1 MIYKDLTKY
10 LAENRVNYQDFF
22 SEAAISPDEF
32 SSVIYSGRMF
42 TDEEADSMG
51 EYLGLSPDQFYDLF
65 SVPVMEEYR
74 RRRRSCRGGPM
85 PSLYSLPLY
94 ASAPYEAII
103 SYIYSRKE
111 ERQSA

>member
-32 SSVIYSGRMF
+32 SNVIYSGRMF
-42 TDEEADSMG
+42 TDDQADSMG

-65 SVPVMEEYR
+65 SVPAMEEYR
-74 RRRRSCRGGPM
+74 RRRSGRRQHIPW
-85 PSLYSLPLY
+85 YSLPLY
-94 ASAPYEAII
+94 ASIPYEAII
-103 SYIYSRKE
+103 SGIYSCKE
-111 ERQSA
+111 EARRTA

>member
-32 SSVIYSGRMF
+32 LSIIYSGHMF
-42 TDEEADSMG
+42 TDEEAGSMG

-65 SVPVMEEYR
+65 SIPAMEEYR
-74 RRRRSCRGGPM
+74 RRRRSGRGHIPW
-85 PSLYSLPLY
+85 YSLPLY
-94 ASAPYEAII
+94 ASIPYEAII
-103 SYIYSRKE
+103 SRIYSRKE

>member
-22 SEAAISPDEF
+22 SEAINPEDF
-32 SSVIYSGRMF
+32 FRVIYSGIF

-74 RRRRSCRGGPM
+74 RRRRSCRGRI

-94 ASAPYEAII
+94 ASIPYEAII
-103 SYIYSRKE
+103 SRIYSCKE

>member
-10 LAENRVNYQDFF
+10 LAENRVSYQDFF

-32 SSVIYSGRMF
+32 LSVIYSGGMF
-42 TDEEADSMG
+42 ADEQADSMG
-51 EYLGLSPDQFYDLF
+51 EYLGLSPDQFYDFF

-74 RRRRSCRGGPM
+74 RRRRSGRGHIPR
-85 PSLYSLPLY
+85 YSLPLY
-94 ASAPYEAII
+94 ASIPYEAII
-103 SYIYSRKE
+103 SRRYSCKE

>member
-10 LAENRVNYQDFF
+10 LAENKVSYPDFF
-22 SEAAISPDEF
+22 AEAINPDEF
-32 SSVIYSGRMF
+32 LSVIYSGGMF
-42 TDEEADSMG
+42 ADDQADSMG

-103 SYIYSRKE
+103 SYTYSHKE
-111 ERQSA
+111 ERESA

>member
-10 LAENRVNYQDFF
+10 LAENRVSYPDFF
-22 SEAAISPDEF
+22 AEAINPDEF
-32 SSVIYSGRMF
+32 SSVIYSGGMF

-65 SVPVMEEYR
+65 SVPAMEEYR
-74 RRRRSCRGGPM
+74 RRRRSGRGHIPR
-85 PSLYSLPLY
+85 YSLPLY
-94 ASAPYEAII
+94 ASIPYEAII
-103 SYIYSRKE
+103 SRTYSCKE

>member
-22 SEAAISPDEF
+22 SEAIDPEEF
-32 SSVIYSGRMF
+32 FSVIYHSRFF
-42 TDEEADSMG
+42 TDDQADSMG

>member
-22 SEAAISPDEF
+22 SEAIDPEEF
-32 SSVIYSGRMF
+32 FSVIYHSRFF
-42 TDEEADSMG
+42 TDDQADSMG
-51 EYLGLSPDQFYDLF
+51 EYLGLSPEQFYDFF

-74 RRRRSCRGGPM
+74 RRRRSGRGHIPR
-85 PSLYSLPLY
+85 YSLPLY
-94 ASAPYEAII
+94 ASIPYEAII
-103 SYIYSRKE
+103 SRRYSCKE

>member
-10 LAENRVNYQDFF
+10 LAENKVSYQDFF
-22 SEAAISPDEF
+22 SEAINPDEF
-32 SSVIYSGRMF
+32 LSVIYSGGMF
-42 TDEEADSMG
+42 ADDQADSMG

-74 RRRRSCRGGPM
+74 RRRRSGRGRI

-94 ASAPYEAII
+94 ASIPYEAII
-103 SYIYSRKE
+103 SHIYSRKE